1 MVLARVAFAR
11 VLSSTRSG
19 SATVRW
25 VGYTSMRKFGYFFS
39 SARAPAV
46 NWPSYWAMFLA
57 VMVRRGFSFANGSM
71 RTELP
76 ALKPGGGVVRPPV

>member
-1 MVLARVAFAR
+1 M
-11 VLSSTRSG
+11 LSSTRSG

-25 VGYTSMRKFGYFFS
+25 VGYTSMRYFGYFFS

-46 NWPSYWAMFLA
+46 NWPSYLAMFAA
-57 VMVRRGFSFANGSM
+57 VIVRRGFSFANGSG

-76 ALKPGGGVVRPPV
+76 ALKLAGGVVRPPV